1 MLNRRSAGAAAYLV
15 PTFSG
20 GNSSRKPSRKTSWV
34 SRPTY
39 NRTLIKVGLVL
50 AAIEAA
56 ETGLQLWAAASLL

>member
-15 PTFSG
+15 PTLSG
-20 GNSSRKPSRKTSWV
+20 GSSSRKPSWV

-39 NRTLIKVGLVL
+39 NRTLIKVALTL

>member
-20 GNSSRKPSRKTSWV
+20 NASRKTSGKTSWV

-39 NRTLIKVGLVL
+39 NQTLIKVGLVL

>member
-20 GNSSRKPSRKTSWV
+20 KPSRKTSWV

-39 NRTLIKVGLVL
+39 NRTLIKVGLIV